1 MRALRQLVC
10 DRTRV
15 VLSNYQK
22 HPMLWP
28 SMDLHAAASGR
39 RAPVMAGNR
48 HGCKEKKRTPYR
60 KVISRKE
67 DVKKWSKSTV
77 QSRERG
83 LRDEGEPQSKASRF
97 FRVTGGSLFTKRL

>member
-15 VLSNYQK
+15 VLSNYQI

-39 RAPVMAGNR
+39 RAPVMAGNLC
-48 HGCKEKKRTPYR
+48 GCKEKKRTPYR

-77 QSRERG
+77 QNRERG
-83 LRDEGEPQSKASRF
+83 LRDEGDPQSKASRF